1 MNIVFL
7 EADNLGSDMNF
18 DRFSQ
23 LGEVTIYKETAPEQ
37 VAERIADAEAVIVNK
52 LMMDEETLKDAPH
65 IRYIGITATGKNN
78 IDFAYTGKRGI
89 CVTNVA
95 GYSTDV
101 VAQHTFAMTLYLM
114 EHLRYY
120 DEYVKSGEYTKSR
133 TFCHM
138 DRSFYELSKKT
149 WGILGLGAI
158 GGRVAQIAEA
168 FGCRVIFYSPSGT
181 KRKEKYT
188 QVDFDTLLAQS
199 DILSVHAPLTQ
210 KTHHLMDYGAFCK
223 MKPSS
228 VFINVGR
235 GPIVEENGLC
245 QALSEGRIAAAGLD
259 VLEREPMDK
268 ESPLRRLADSDALLI
283 TPHIAW
289 AAVEARHR
297 LLDEVWENLSAFQRG
312 EARNVCE

>member
-78 IDFAYTGKRGI
+78 IDFAYTGKRSI

-138 DRSFYELSKKT
+138 DRSFYELSGKT

-210 KTHHLMDYGAFCK
+210 KTHHLMDYEAFCK

>member
-138 DRSFYELSKKT
+138 DRSFYELSGKT

-210 KTHHLMDYGAFCK
+210 KTHHLMDYEAFCK

>member
-138 DRSFYELSKKT
+138 DRSFYELSGKT